1 MARGLYIAFT
11 HPRDDSVEDEFNE
24 WYTTHHLPE
33 ILATEGVT
41 SAVRYKS
48 TDPEATHRYMAAY
61 TLDGDLPEIVARIHA
76 DAGNRTPTTASRTDP
91 GSEFR
96 LFEFIEE
103 QHAE

>member
-1 MARGLYIAFT
+1 
-11 HPRDDSVEDEFNE
+11 
-24 WYTTHHLPE
+24 
-33 ILATEGVT
+33 
-41 SAVRYKS
+41 
-48 TDPEATHRYMAAY
+48 MAAY